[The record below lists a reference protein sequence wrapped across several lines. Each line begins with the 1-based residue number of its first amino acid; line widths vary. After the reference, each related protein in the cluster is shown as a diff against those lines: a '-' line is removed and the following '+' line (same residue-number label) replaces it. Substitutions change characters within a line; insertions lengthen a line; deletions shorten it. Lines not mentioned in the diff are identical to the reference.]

1 MDYRWKLSKTL
12 ELRINECDTIFLLDF
27 PTQVCLEGAKS
38 RIGQKRR
45 FALGRRET
53 R

>member
-12 ELRINECDTIFLLDF
+12 ELRISECDTIFLLDF

-38 RIGQKRR
+38 RIGQKETIC
-45 FALGRRET
+45 LG
-53 R
+53 